1 MELSRERKS
10 ELLGISM
17 IVLAIILGIGL
28 FSNLAG
34 IVGTGLKMLFMFLTG
49 KGAYLFPFLFIG
61 WGAALIHSKRLKVTP
76 RLVGLIILYIT
87 LLAFL
92 HVLEVS
98 AVNQFDVA
106 CKAAINGLGGGIL
119 GGLLAYFLR
128 TVLGPAG
135 TYVVLTAAAL
145 IGFLLVFDILLAS
158 LLTKLKARLKEG
170 WNQTTSFFKEMG
182 QGLQLKKAP
191 RTERKRN
198 AGKVKTPRQSSG
210 IDDDLADEDAPFLQE
225 LNSVRSARAHHEI
238 AALQEEEEEYL
249 DDFADDEDMVRP
261 SEVNRA
267 KPNATSP
274 VRTRPKTGP
283 YHLPPLKLLT
293 PAPPL
298 PKGKPEMQDR
308 SQLLEQTLLNFGV
321 QAKTVSV
328 SQGPTITRYE
338 LQPAPGVKV
347 SRIVNLADDLALAL
361 AASDVRIVAPIPG
374 KAAVG
379 VEVPNSA
386 SAMVKLR
393 DIIEHDVFTK
403 SKLKLPLALG
413 VDIAGEAVVADMVGM
428 PHLLVAG
435 ATGSGKSVC
444 INTIILS
451 ILYKAKPDEVKI
463 LLVDPK
469 KVEMAVY
476 RDLPHLMAPVVTD
489 PKKASAVLKL
499 VVQEMERRYD
509 LFANSGTR
517 GIEDYNLLM
526 ARRREAAGVLQLPL
540 EGIAGE
546 AETQPEKPPLAPVD
560 YQPLPYIVVIIDEL
574 ADLMMVAA
582 NDVEDSICRLA
593 QMARA
598 AGIHLI
604 IATQRPS
611 VDVITGLIKA
621 NVPSRIAFAVS
632 SQIDSRT
639 ILDSGGA
646 EKLLGKGDM
655 LFSPVGANKMR
666 RVQGAFVSTEEVTQV
681 VEFVKK
687 CAEPDYASFQ
697 QLATEEAVEE
707 DEEEERDDLYE
718 EAVRIVV
725 TSSPSISTLQRRL
738 KIGYARAARLIDT
751 MEREGIVG
759 PYAGSK
765 PRELLVSEE
774 EIESILRK
782 R

>member
-10 ELLGISM
+10 ELLGILL

-34 IVGTGLKMLFMFLTG
+34 IVGTGLKVIFMFLTG

-92 HVLEVS
+92 HVLEVPDG
-98 AVNQFDVA
+98 NKIDVA
-106 CKAAINGLGGGIL
+106 SKAAVHGLGGGIF
-119 GGLLAYFLR
+119 GGLIAYFLR
-128 TVLGPAG
+128 CVLGPAG
-135 TYVVLTAAAL
+135 TYVVLSAAGL
-145 IGFLLVFDILLAS
+145 VGFLLVFDILLAS
-158 LLTKLKARLKEG
+158 LLTRLKARLVEG
-170 WNQTTSFFKEMG
+170 WSKITNFFKEMG
-182 QGLQLKKAP
+182 QSLQVKKAP
-191 RTERKRN
+191 KAERTRKANKAPKRRK
-198 AGKVKTPRQSSG
+198 KVNE
-210 IDDDLADEDAPFLQE
+210 DLDQDDEDEPFLQE
-225 LNSVRSARAHHEI
+225 FNSVKGGRVQREI
-238 AALQEEEEEYL
+238 AAVYEEADEYA
-249 DDFADDEDMVRP
+249 DDFSDDEDFLPRT
-261 SEVNRA
+261 EAGRA
-267 KPNATSP
+267 KPAANATPRARAKS
-274 VRTRPKTGP
+274 GP
-283 YHLPPLKLLT
+283 YQLPPLKFLT
-293 PAPPL
+293 SAPPA

-386 SAMVKLR
+386 SSMVKLR
-393 DIIEHDVFTK
+393 DIIEHEVFAK
-403 SKLKLPLALG
+403 SKCKLPLALG

-517 GIEDYNLLM
+517 GIEDYNILM
-526 ARRREAAGVLQLPL
+526 AKRREAVGVLQLPL
-540 EGIAGE
+540 KGIAGE
-546 AETQPEKPPLAPVD
+546 GENQVETPQAPVD

-681 VEFVKK
+681 VEFAKK
-687 CAEPDYASFQ
+687 CGEPDYASFQ
-697 QLATEEAVEE
+697 QLATEEVVEE
-707 DEEEERDDLYE
+707 DEEEERDELYE

-751 MEREGIVG
+751 MEREGLVG